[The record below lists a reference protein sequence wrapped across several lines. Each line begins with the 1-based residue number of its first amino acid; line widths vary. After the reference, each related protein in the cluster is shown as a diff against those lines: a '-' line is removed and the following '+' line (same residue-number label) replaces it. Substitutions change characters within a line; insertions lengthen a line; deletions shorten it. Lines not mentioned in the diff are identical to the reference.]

1 MLQGKGEER
10 DSVLAPT
17 FDGDDLWPGPYTTEP

>member
-1 MLQGKGEER
+1 MFKMPQGKGEER

-17 FDGDDLWPGPYTTEP
+17 FGDMTCEQ